1 MWKYYFF
8 FSCFTLIFLSEREM
22 ETSKQEMNKE
32 TQQMHL
38 SIYLELELPNPAF
51 YHKSSQHPSFKVFSI
66 TKGALKVLEGGLS
79 LECMSCFYFSL
90 P

>member
-1 MWKYYFF
+1 
-8 FSCFTLIFLSEREM
+8 M

-38 SIYLELELPNPAF
+38 SIYLELQLPNPAF